1 MNSEKIIK
9 ATADWVKEKLIG
21 ENSGHDWNHAEAVWK
36 NAKEIVST
44 ETGVN
49 NLVVELAALLHD
61 INDWKLSALDDE
73 KSAQIA
79 ENWLREIVVDENT
92 ISHVLEII
100 KKVSFFG
107 PNFVEEE
114 MTPEGQIVRDADR
127 LEAMGPI
134 AWERTRQ
141 FGKAKGIPVINEYLP
156 NLNLTD
162 EEYKNYMRKE
172 NSCINHVFEKL
183 LLLKKRLVTKRGKE
197 IGLVRH
203 EELKTV
209 VRNYLESIE
218 DVEIVQKERVGKYIQ
233 MLEEPRFN

>member
-1 MNSEKIIK
+1 MDSEKIIK

-36 NAKEIVST
+36 NAKEIAST
-44 ETGVN
+44 EPGVN
-49 NLVVELAALLHD
+49 NLVIELAALLHD

-79 ENWLREIVVDENT
+79 ENWLRGTAVDEDT
-92 ISHVLEII
+92 IGQVLEII
-100 KKVSFFG
+100 KNVSFFG

-114 MTPEGQIVRDADR
+114 MTLEGQIVRDADR

-134 AWERTRQ
+134 AWERTKQ
-141 FGKAKGIPVINEYLP
+141 FGKAKGILDINEYLP

-162 EEYKNYMRKE
+162 DEYRNYLRKE

-183 LLLKKRLVTKRGKE
+183 LLLKKRLVTKRGRE
-197 IGLVRH
+197 MGRVRH
-203 EELKTV
+203 EDLKKV
-209 VRNYLESIE
+209 VRAYLEGILNE
-218 DVEIVQKERVGKYIQ
+218 GIVPKERVEEYIQ